1 MPLGLF
7 KKFNDLLKKRK
18 PMDAKR
24 KKKKPHY
31 SAAPGVHKDSVAGK
45 LRGHNER
52 IADMADEAGD
62 Y

>member
-31 SAAPGVHKDSVAGK
+31 SAAPGVSKDSVAGK
-45 LRGHNER
+45 LRGRNKR
-52 IADMADEAGD
+52 ISDMADELEN
-62 Y
+62 

>member
-18 PMDAKR
+18 PMDTKR

-31 SAAPGVHKDSVAGK
+31 SAAPGVSKDSVAGK
-45 LRGHNER
+45 LRSRNKR
-52 IADMADEAGD
+52 IADMADEAD
-62 Y
+62 N